1 MYGTQNMDTWN
12 TNIWKTSCNLKVK
25 RLETQNEKQ
34 MEVLRL
40 KVINCE
46 FSLPA
51 TNSNPV
57 VTSLDQNNQ
66 IQQPKF

>member
-12 TNIWKTSCNLKVK
+12 TNTWKTSCNLKVK

-46 FSLPA
+46 FKF
-51 TNSNPV
+51 
-57 VTSLDQNNQ
+57 TSY
-66 IQQPKF
+66 KF